1 MPDPAVAER
10 FAQNLAHYTE
20 KAKLTQEE
28 LAVRSEVHRTHVGE
42 LLNGKGLPR
51 LDTLLKL
58 AGALGV
64 SVIDLVDG
72 MEFQPAAQ
80 TGEFLFSKPKRKG

>member
-1 MPDPAVAER
+1 MSDRAVAER
-10 FAQNLAHYTE
+10 FAQNLAHYTKE
-20 KAKLTQEE
+20 AGFTQEE
-28 LAVRSEVHRTHVGE
+28 LAARSEVHRTHVGE
-42 LLNGKGLPR
+42 LVNGKSLPR

-64 SVIDLVDG
+64 SVTDLIDG

-80 TGEFLFSKPKRKG
+80 TGEFLFSKPKRKF